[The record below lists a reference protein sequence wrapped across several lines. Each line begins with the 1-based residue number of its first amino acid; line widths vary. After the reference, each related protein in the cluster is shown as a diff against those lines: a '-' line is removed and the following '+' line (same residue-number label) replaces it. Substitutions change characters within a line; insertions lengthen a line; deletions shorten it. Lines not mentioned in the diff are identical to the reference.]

1 MPCISLTTEIKA
13 PIERCFD
20 LSRSIDLH
28 VVSTS
33 GTDEKAVGGRTSG
46 LIEKNE
52 TVTWQAVH
60 LGVKQN
66 LTSLITEFEY
76 PNFFVD
82 EMISGA
88 FKSFRHEHRFTEKG
102 GVTIMDDKFT
112 FKSPLGFIG
121 EAFNALY
128 LTNYITRFLLKRNAV
143 IKEYAEVE
151 GWKKLV

>member
-66 LTSLITEFEY
+66 LTSLITEFE
-76 PNFFVD
+76 
-82 EMISGA
+82 
-88 FKSFRHEHRFTEKG
+88 
-102 GVTIMDDKFT
+102 
-112 FKSPLGFIG
+112 
-121 EAFNALY
+121 
-128 LTNYITRFLLKRNAV
+128 
-143 IKEYAEVE
+143 
-151 GWKKLV
+151 